1 MMLVATA
8 YRLDPIKAMAAIDI
22 SDERSTSLADL
33 FSETETKIH
42 HGEQAEA
49 LALLAEIQDKISVSG
64 SSLAG
69 WGEIFSDGLI
79 FFHVFCNVFKTS
91 IVYQSWR

>member
-1 MMLVATA
+1 MPQTHTPMMMLVATA
-8 YRLDPIKAMAAIDI
+8 YRLDPIKAMVAMDI

-33 FSETETKIH
+33 FSETETKIQN
-42 HGEQAEA
+42 GEQAEA

-69 WGEIFSDGLI
+69 
-79 FFHVFCNVFKTS
+79 
-91 IVYQSWR
+91 